1 MDVVYK
7 VCGNF
12 VVDLACVLGRYV
24 SQQRYSEAI
33 DLLRDG
39 AMSLLRA
46 NQISSG
52 ADLGLLLINTLDKAN
67 APMTEKNIGNTAVL
81 YKEYSPQLYVRYCQE
96 TLLTQ

>member
-1 MDVVYK
+1 M
-7 VCGNF
+7 
-12 VVDLACVLGRYV
+12 

-52 ADLGLLLINTLDKAN
+52 ADLGLLLINTLDKAG
-67 APMTEKNIGNTAVL
+67 APITEKNIGTATFLTKQYSKQLLVSYRYIVKKLNVL
-81 YKEYSPQLYVRYCQE
+81 CENVL
-96 TLLTQ
+96 